1 MIAQLVLRAISSLE
15 NIGIY
20 VDGIICDGATT
31 NRKMWKELGIDS
43 SKNNLRNYFQ
53 HPCDP
58 KRKVY
63 AFSDFVHLFKCVRNR
78 LYNNKC
84 LQVNYFF
91 FNLLF
96 NNYLNNTLYT
106 NGIYVFLYCIFS

>member
-20 VDGIICDGATT
+20 VNGIICDGATT

-84 LQVNYFF
+84 LQ
-91 FNLLF
+91 
-96 NNYLNNTLYT
+96 
-106 NGIYVFLYCIFS
+106 